1 MKTNLTPSQ
10 HKLVAAEFGDLQEN
24 NQRLMA
30 ENLWQRAL
38 ITRLRDS
45 LNMVLWLYRGDSPDE
60 VAQAKRVIQEA
71 NSHLRGERA

>member
-1 MKTNLTPSQ
+1 MNTPTPSQ
-10 HKLVAAEFGDLQEN
+10 HKLLAAEIGELQ
-24 NQRLMA
+24 A

-45 LNMVLWLYRGDSPDE
+45 LNMILWLYRGDSPDE
-60 VAQAKRVIQEA
+60 EAQAKRVIQEA